1 MMLGADPLG
10 PRFNTITV
18 RDSHPATLLRERQA
32 HYGI

>member
-10 PRFNTITV
+10 PRFNTITLWDGYPV
-18 RDSHPATLLRERQA
+18 TLVCERQA

>member
-10 PRFNTITV
+10 PRFNTITL
-18 RDSHPATLLRERQA
+18 RDSHPVPLLRERQV

>member
-1 MMLGADPLG
+1 MMLGADHLG

-18 RDSHPATLLRERQA
+18 RDSHPAPLLRERQA